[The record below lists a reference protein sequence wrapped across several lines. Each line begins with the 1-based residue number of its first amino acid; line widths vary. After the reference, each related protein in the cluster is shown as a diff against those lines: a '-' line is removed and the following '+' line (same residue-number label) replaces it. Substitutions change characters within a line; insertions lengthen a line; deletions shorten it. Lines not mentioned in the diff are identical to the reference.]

1 MSSRSVIWSRI
12 SSAPRAWTD
21 RCRAGGGS
29 CGPAGVF
36 VAIVCL
42 LSAMLSRDVSA
53 QSPIDGFDPDA
64 GGTVFALAIQ
74 ADGKILVGGDFTT
87 IAGATRNHLARLNA
101 DGSVDASFAV
111 TDVASRV
118 RAIVVQADGRIVIGG
133 EFDHVGVFAR
143 NRIARLDADGSVDA
157 SYDPNASGI
166 VRSLAVQ
173 PDGKLLVGGDFTSLT
188 PNGGAT
194 IARNRMARLN
204 ADGSIDAPFDPNAF
218 GSVFTIVTQADGKVL
233 IGGGFTSLAPNGG
246 ASIPR
251 SKLARLNPDG
261 NVDFSYDP
269 SPNGAVEALALQAD
283 GQLLVGGIFST
294 FTPNG
299 GTTVARNRI
308 ARLALDGTVDA
319 SFDPDASSTVR
330 ALALQPDGKVVLAG
344 DFVSLTPNGGALA
357 ARNRVARV
365 NADGTVDPAFDPE
378 ASATVDAL
386 AIQADGKVLMSGSF
400 VSLAPNGGATVTRN
414 HIARVHDDGSLD
426 KSFEPNADST
436 VHAFAQQPDG
446 KLIVGGGFS
455 SLHPAGGPST
465 SRHRIARVN
474 PDGSVDPAFDPDV
487 SGGSVYAIV
496 VQPDGRIV
504 IGGDFTSLSPNG
516 GPSVARGSLA
526 RLDADGNL
534 DLSFDPRP
542 NGDVHALAL
551 QPDGKLLV
559 GGQFTTFT
567 PYGALKFTRN
577 HIARLNADGSID
589 PSFDPNA
596 DGMVEVVA
604 VQPDGKV
611 LVGGNFLHLAPNG
624 GPSVTRHYI
633 ARLDADDGGV
643 DAAFDPNPNSNG
655 SVRALVLQPDGRIVA
670 GGSFSSFAP
679 NGGATVARSRLA
691 RLNAD
696 GSVDMNFDAGANAN
710 MVLHALALQ
719 ADGRILVG
727 GDFGASTTA
736 PSRTVRL
743 EPYGAL
749 DASFEISPSDT
760 VYSVGLQADGKAL
773 VGGVFQSVFFSS
785 LGDVPRSR
793 IARIGTPQG
802 APQSLSFIGYPNGIS
817 TVTWMRSGTGPELA
831 LPPELLFEVAE
842 DVFVPIE
849 TMQRIDGGWRFH
861 GYFLPP
867 QHESFALRVR
877 GQFSAGRYSASSSVI
892 ETTRPFY
899 LDGNDGIFTDSF
911 E

>member
-1 MSSRSVIWSRI
+1 MSSRSVIWSLA
-12 SSAPRAWTD
+12 SALRAWID
-21 RCRAGGGS
+21 RCRSGHGS
-29 CGPAGVF
+29 RRPARVF
-36 VAIVCL
+36 VVIVGL
-42 LSAMLSRDVSA
+42 LSAVLSRDVSA

-64 GGTVFALAIQ
+64 GGSVLALAIQ
-74 ADGKILVGGDFTT
+74 TDGKILVGGDFTT

-101 DGSVDASFAV
+101 DGSLDASFAV

-133 EFDHVGVFAR
+133 EFDQVGVYAR
-143 NRIARLDADGSVDA
+143 NRIARLNTDGTVDA

-173 PDGKLLVGGDFTSLT
+173 PDGKLLVGGDYTSMT

-194 IARNRMARLN
+194 IARNRIARLN
-204 ADGSIDAPFDPNAF
+204 VDGSVDAAFDPNAS
-218 GSVFTIVTQADGKVL
+218 GSVFTVATQTDGKVL
-233 IGGGFTSLAPNGG
+233 IGGGFASLAPNGG

-251 SKLARLNPDG
+251 SKFARLNPDG
-261 NVDFSYDP
+261 SVDFAFDP
-269 SPNGAVEALALQAD
+269 SPNGAVHAVVLQLD
-283 GQLLVGGIFST
+283 GELLVGGVFST

-299 GTTVARNRI
+299 GTTVSRNRI
-308 ARLALDGTVDA
+308 ARLNPDGSVDP
-319 SFDPDASSTVR
+319 SFDPNASSTVR

-344 DFVSLTPNGGALA
+344 DFVSLTPNGGTLA
-357 ARNRVARV
+357 TRNRVARV
-365 NADGTVDPAFDPE
+365 NADGSLDPAFDPE

-386 AIQADGKVLMSGSF
+386 AIQSDGKVLMSGSF

-414 HIARVHDDGSLD
+414 RIARAHDDGTLD
-426 KSFEPNADST
+426 GSFNANADST
-436 VHAFAQQPDG
+436 VYAFAQQPDG

-455 SLHPAGGPST
+455 SLHPTGGPLT
-465 SRHRIARVN
+465 TRHRIARVN
-474 PDGSVDPAFDPDV
+474 PDGSVDPVFDPDV
-487 SGGSVYAIV
+487 SGGLVYAIV

-516 GPSVARGSLA
+516 GPSVVRKGIA
-526 RLDADGNL
+526 RLNSDGGV
-534 DLSFDPRP
+534 DLSFDPSAN
-542 NGDVHALAL
+542 NGVHTLAL

-559 GGQFTTFT
+559 GGPFTAFT
-567 PYGALKFTRN
+567 PYGALQYTRR
-577 HIARLNADGSID
+577 HIARLNPDGSID
-589 PSFDPNA
+589 PAFDPNA
-596 DGMVEVVA
+596 DSSVEVVA

-611 LVGGNFLHLAPNG
+611 LIGGNFLDLAPNG
-624 GPSVTRHYI
+624 GPSVTRHFI
-633 ARLDADDGGV
+633 ARLDADDGSV
-643 DAAFDPNPNSNG
+643 ETAFNPNPNTNG
-655 SVRALVLQPDGRIVA
+655 SVRALVLQPDGRIVV

-696 GSVDMNFDAGANAN
+696 GSVDMSFDPGSNAN
-710 MVLHALALQ
+710 MILRALALQ

-736 PSRTVRL
+736 PSRIIRL
-743 EPYGAL
+743 EPYGGL
-749 DASFEISPSDT
+749 DASFDISPSDT

-773 VGGVFQSVFFSS
+773 VGGVFQSTYSGSV
-785 LGDVPRSR
+785 GDVPRGR

-802 APQSLSFIGYPNGIS
+802 APQSLSFVGYPNGFS
-817 TVTWMRSGTGPELA
+817 TVTWMRSGSAPELA
-831 LPPELLFEVAE
+831 LPPTLLFEVAE
-842 DVFVPIE
+842 GVFVPID

-867 QHESFALRVR
+867 QHEIFALRAR
-877 GQFSAGRYSASSSVI
+877 GQFSAGQYSASSSVI
-892 ETTRPFY
+892 ETTRRFY